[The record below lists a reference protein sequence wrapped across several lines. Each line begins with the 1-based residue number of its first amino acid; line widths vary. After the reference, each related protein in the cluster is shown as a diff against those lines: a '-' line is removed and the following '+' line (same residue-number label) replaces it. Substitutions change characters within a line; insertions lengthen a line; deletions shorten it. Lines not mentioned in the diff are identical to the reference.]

1 MMTDPIADMLT
12 RVRNATMAGHRKVDI
27 RSSRVKREI
36 ARIMKE
42 RGFIHNLAHVE
53 DNRQGYLRLYLKYTD
68 EEVSAIQGL
77 QRLSRPGLRRY
88 VKKTEIPRVLNGL
101 GVAVMSTP
109 SGILCGDEARQVP
122 THLMARMHFKASA
135 IRGPHIRIKNRQ
147 EMCSRFVL
155 ANAT

>member
-12 RVRNATMAGHRKVDI
+12 RVRNATMAGHRKGDI
-27 RSSRVKREI
+27 PRSRVKREI

-109 SGILCGDEARQVP
+109 SGILCGDEARQAGVGGEV
-122 THLMARMHFKASA
+122 L
-135 IRGPHIRIKNRQ
+135 
-147 EMCSRFVL
+147 CSIW
-155 ANAT
+155 

>member
-12 RVRNATMAGHRKVDI
+12 RGRNATMAGHRKVDI
-27 RSSRVKREI
+27 PSSRVKREI

-77 QRLSRPGLRRY
+77 QRLSRRSWS
-88 VKKTEIPRVLNGL
+88 V
-101 GVAVMSTP
+101 P
-109 SGILCGDEARQVP
+109 S
-122 THLMARMHFKASA
+122 
-135 IRGPHIRIKNRQ
+135 
-147 EMCSRFVL
+147 
-155 ANAT
+155 